1 MAEEVKISELES
13 LTSLTG
19 TEQIPASLDNDTYR
33 ISPNT
38 LKEFATKELSEKVNE
53 VEQKANGAVADVATL
68 SSKTLTLSQNVE
80 KVTQDVSEQGTSISA
95 LETKTKAVEDDLK
108 VTNNSLSKVEKRV
121 SANELDI
128 QTITGNI
135 AVLSAE
141 QAKQKGRIDD
151 CEEKIEELGST
162 ISGAVKEELEK
173 LEGEI
178 ATNTALIEENKGKIA
193 TNTTDIASL
202 NTSVEKAGED
212 AATAKEAA
220 GTAATQAGEAIEAA
234 RAAKESAESVV
245 GDITSIRSA
254 LTALQQAD
262 AQIKESIEELDDNK
276 QDNLSAGKGIQIK
289 NNIVSCTYQGDNML
303 TGSFSPV
310 SGTTTNE
317 LTPDADDTIVE
328 ALGKLYS
335 AIRRNEEVIAAALI
349 QIDHRLCKIENEI
362 F

>member
-1 MAEEVKISELES
+1 MEEEVKISELES

-19 TEQIPASLDNDTYR
+19 TEQIPASLDNDTFR
-33 ISPNT
+33 ISPAT
-38 LKEFATKELSEKVNE
+38 LKEYATKELSEKVNE
-53 VEQKANGAVADVATL
+53 VEHKVNGAVVDVAAL
-68 SSKTLTLSQNVE
+68 SSKLDS
-80 KVTQDVSEQGTSISA
+80 
-95 LETKTKAVEDDLK
+95 KTKSIEDELK
-108 VTNNSLSKVEKRV
+108 VTNNTLSTVEKRV

-128 QTITGNI
+128 QTLTGNI

-141 QAKQKGRIDD
+141 QTKQKGRIDD
-151 CEEKIEELGST
+151 CEEKIEEIGST
-162 ISGAVKEELEK
+162 ISGVVKEELDK
-173 LEGEI
+173 LEDEI
-178 ATNTALIEENKGKIA
+178 AANTALIQKSKGDIA
-193 TNTTDIASL
+193 KNTTDIANLS
-202 NTSVEKAGED
+202 TRVDKASDD

-220 GTAATQAGEAIEAA
+220 EVATTKSGEAIEAA
-234 RAAKESAESVV
+234 SAAKESAESVV
-245 GDITSIRSA
+245 GDISSIRSA

-289 NNIVSCTYQGDNML
+289 NKIVSCTYQGNNML

-349 QIDHRLCKIENEI
+349 
-362 F
+362 